1 VPRPGAPL
9 TVLDDETSLDG
20 PRIDVGVRVGWVL
33 RTARLTAGAGPGGR
47 RLDRLSDMAACLAEH
62 GVRTSAASL
71 HRLET
76 GVLRD
81 SRLVEGYER
90 VLGRP
95 HGALRA
101 PIDALCR
108 TFPYGPDDRAA
119 AVTHGGAS
127 SAAEM
132 DVLHRTVSEESVGG
146 SDWLRWARALSAP
159 NALGLPF
166 ATARPLVRRLAG
178 EMGRAYGDGYLTRY
192 EALSL
197 VRRSGYGVVVLDVA
211 REIVADPHVQV
222 LFDLMSAVGE
232 SAGHAV
238 DRWLLATLDDERD
251 HVVAGAVIGLEN
263 LVATSGGA
271 QVWRRTVAEAVAAY
285 NRREPGSEA
294 WAWLSHLVRLMPPVA
309 RAAAERRLAHPL
321 APGPDVSG
329 WSRSRV
335 NEHWSMCEAL
345 AHPVTEGLGL
355 PEQPLLTRMVFE
367 IALGEQETR
376 AVTSAMLLGA
386 LPAVIGDVCA
396 ALAEMAVD
404 HPDPVVR
411 SRTARRLAGARTGLV
426 PASVRS
432 WWREP
437 GARQGNGLTMA
448 GAAGVPVDER
458 ILLAAADRPET
469 RQPALFAAGMTR
481 HPVLRELVT
490 SRTRCP
496 EVRGGAAWWLAE
508 GGRVP
513 R

>member
-9 TVLDDETSLDG
+9 AVLDDETPLDG
-20 PRIDVGVRVGWVL
+20 PRIDVGVRVGWLL
-33 RTARLTAGAGPGGR
+33 RTARLTGGRGHDGR
-47 RLDRLSDMAACLAEH
+47 RLDRLSDMVACLAER
-62 GVRTSAASL
+62 GVRTSAATL

-76 GVLRD
+76 GTLRD

-95 HGALRA
+95 YGALRA
-101 PIDALCR
+101 PIDTLCR
-108 TFPYGPDDRAA
+108 TFPYGPEDRATSDA
-119 AVTHGGAS
+119 QGAAS

-132 DVLHRTVSEESVGG
+132 DGLHRAVCEESVGG
-146 SDWLRWARALSAP
+146 SDWLRWARALSRP

-166 ATARPLVRRLAG
+166 ATAGPLVRRLAG
-178 EMGRAYGDGYLTRY
+178 EMGRAHGDGYLTRY

-197 VRRSGYGVVVLDVA
+197 VRRSGYGAVDLDVA

-222 LFDLMSAVGE
+222 LFDLLSAVGE
-232 SAGHAV
+232 SGAHGV

-271 QVWRRTVAEAVAAY
+271 QVWRRTVAEVVAAY

-309 RAAAERRLAHPL
+309 RTAAERRLTHPL

-345 AHPVTEGLGL
+345 AHPVTERLGL
-355 PEQPLLTRMVFE
+355 PEQPLLARMVFE

-386 LPAVIGDVCA
+386 LPAMSGEVCA
-396 ALAEMAVD
+396 ALAELAVE

-411 SRTARRLAGARTGLV
+411 SRTARRLAGARTGHV

-432 WWREP
+432 WWQEP
-437 GARQGNGLTMA
+437 GERQGSGLTMA
-448 GAAGVPVDER
+448 GVAGVPVDEQV
-458 ILLAAADRPET
+458 LLAAADRPET

-481 HPVLRELVT
+481 HPVLQELAV
-490 SRTRCP
+490 SPTRGP
-496 EVRGGAAWWLAE
+496 EVRGAAAWWLAQ
-508 GGRVP
+508 GGRTP